1 LPGPE
6 CFDVRG
12 LVIEIELDYGKRGLR
27 VAIPQENIM
36 KILSMHEQQPI
47 ADPGNYLTESL
58 LKPFGYEKGLIDIA
72 RGSRSAC
79 ILICDITRPVP
90 NKILL
95 PPILK
100 MLRNAG
106 LREDDVLIL
115 IATGMHRPNL
125 GDELVE
131 LVGEEIASTYRV
143 QNHYA
148 HDHSSHEFLGSTE
161 RGTAVWLDRRF
172 LEADLKIATGFI
184 EPHLM
189 AGFSGGR
196 KLVVPGIAGIETMRY
211 MHGARILDHPKAREG
226 VLSGNPFHEEAM
238 EIAGMAG
245 DVFIVNVALNER
257 REITGI
263 FSGDMELAYREG
275 VNHVRNAVRDT
286 VCEPVDIVV
295 TSAGGYPLDATWYQS
310 IKGLTAA
317 LPVVKKGGTIIIAA
331 ECLEGIG
338 GKEFTQLVYNSP
350 DLGKFMGDI
359 FRDDY
364 FVIDQWQLQEF
375 ARVAREAETII
386 VSHGLTEAQ
395 KRAMHI
401 RWASSVEDA
410 LETAFEQHGRD
421 SKIAVIPKGP
431 YILADLA

>member
-1 LPGPE
+1 MPGPE
-6 CFDVRG
+6 CFEARR

-27 VAIPQENIM
+27 VAIPQENIV
-36 KILSMHEQQPI
+36 KVLSMRENKPI
-47 ADPGNYLTESL
+47 SDPENYLRESL
-58 LKPFGYEKGLIDIA
+58 VKPIGCKKGLVDIA
-72 RGSRSAC
+72 RGSKSAC

-95 PPILK
+95 PPILE
-100 MLRNAG
+100 MLRDAG
-106 LREDDVLIL
+106 LREEDVLIL
-115 IATGMHRPNL
+115 VATGMHRPNL

-131 LVGEEIASTYRV
+131 LVGEEITSTYSV
-143 QNHYA
+143 KNHYA
-148 HDHSSHEFLGSTE
+148 HDRSSHEFLGSTGS
-161 RGTAVWLDRRF
+161 GTAVWLDRRF

-211 MHGARILDHPKAREG
+211 MHGARMLDHPKAKEG
-226 VLSGNPFHEEAM
+226 VLAGNPFHEEAM
-238 EIAGMAG
+238 EIARMAG
-245 DVFIVNVALNER
+245 DVFIVNVALNEK

-263 FSGDMELAYREG
+263 FSGDMALAHREG
-275 VNHVRNAVRDT
+275 VNYVRNAVRDT
-286 VCEPVDIVV
+286 VYEPVDIVV

-338 GKEFTQLVYNSP
+338 GREFTRLVYDSP
-350 DLGKFMGDI
+350 DLEKFMSDI

-364 FVIDQWQLQEF
+364 FIIDQWQLQEF
-375 ARVAREAETII
+375 ARVVRRAEAIL

-395 KRAMHI
+395 KKSMHI
-401 RWASSVEDA
+401 SWKRSVEDA
-410 LETAFEQHGRD
+410 LKTAFERHGGN
-421 SKIAVIPKGP
+421 SKVAVIPKGP
-431 YILADLA
+431 YILADVA